1 MINIFKQVFKTQL
14 IIINIIIIITFLI
27 FYGYSYIIYELGRM
41 SAKQEFMGLLIQEE
55 SVTTD
60 KISIEDLKNDL
71 MLLK

>member
-14 IIINIIIIITFLI
+14 FIIIITFLI